1 MKLNYDC
8 VREVLLY
15 IEENLEYGK
24 IIDSDDIELKSFEY
38 ADIQYTI
45 ALLSESGYI
54 KAIKIQTLSSLVP
67 TFHIS
72 SMTMQGHEL
81 LDNIRDNTVWKK
93 IKKKISGFASVSL
106 PIINSVGSTIIKE
119 LLFK

>member
-15 IEENLEYGK
+15 IEETLEYGK

-38 ADIQYTI
+38 TDIQYTI

-54 KAIKIQTLSSLVP
+54 KAIKIQTLSSSVP

-81 LDNIRDNTVWKK
+81 LDNIRDNTVWNK